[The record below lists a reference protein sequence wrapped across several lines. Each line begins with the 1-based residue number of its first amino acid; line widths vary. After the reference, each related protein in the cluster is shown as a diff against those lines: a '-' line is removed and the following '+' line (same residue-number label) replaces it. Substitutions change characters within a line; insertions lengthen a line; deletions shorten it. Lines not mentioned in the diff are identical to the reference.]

1 VILAGLIY
9 RMSRPHHGAVRL
21 VYTQIAMFTVIIV
34 ALALL
39 PQGLLGRAA
48 VKKV

>member
-1 VILAGLIY
+1 VRDAIIL
-9 RMSRPHHGAVRL
+9 
-21 VYTQIAMFTVIIV
+21 